1 MQVRKILVSCPE
13 PYAPPG
19 GTGLAARRHHIELDF
34 CVVASISDGTGLQG
48 NRFVLLVE
56 LELEIDGRVDND
68 MQKLVVNYIIWREN
82 ECHYN
87 GVNFAE

>member
-34 CVVASISDGTGLQG
+34 CVVASISDGTGL
-48 NRFVLLVE
+48 
-56 LELEIDGRVDND
+56 
-68 MQKLVVNYIIWREN
+68 
-82 ECHYN
+82 
-87 GVNFAE
+87 